1 MHATVLA
8 ERGMLPRPASTA
20 QAQADRRAEDERLL
34 QGIWAGREADL
45 EAAFR
50 RYYRQVHDLL
60 YRLVGE
66 EADDLAQEVF
76 WRLHTRPPRALT
88 SDLGAWLYRVATRL
102 GYNALRAARRRERRQ
117 QGWGALEGELAPH
130 SEPSPEITLER
141 TEEQERVR
149 AVLSRLTRREAS
161 LILLHHHGLSYR
173 ELAQVLGV
181 APGSVGALLARAE
194 RAFIRHYNAHR
205 VGRDEAQG
213 GAR

>member
-1 MHATVLA
+1 MHATALT
-8 ERGMLPRPASTA
+8 EREISEPT
-20 QAQADRRAEDERLL
+20 QADRRAEDEGLL
-34 QGIWAGREADL
+34 QGILAGREPDL

-60 YRLVGE
+60 YRMVGD

-102 GYNALRAARRRERRQ
+102 GYNALRAARRRERHR
-117 QGWGALEGELAPH
+117 QGWGAQHGEWDAQR
-130 SEPSPEITLER
+130 EPSPEAALER
-141 TEEQERVR
+141 VEVQEHVRV
-149 AVLSRLTRREAS
+149 AVARLTRREAS
-161 LILLHHHGLSYR
+161 LLLLRQSGMSYR
-173 ELAQVLGV
+173 ELAQAVGV

-194 RAFIRHYNAHR
+194 RAFARHYA
-205 VGRDEAQG
+205 GRDDPQG